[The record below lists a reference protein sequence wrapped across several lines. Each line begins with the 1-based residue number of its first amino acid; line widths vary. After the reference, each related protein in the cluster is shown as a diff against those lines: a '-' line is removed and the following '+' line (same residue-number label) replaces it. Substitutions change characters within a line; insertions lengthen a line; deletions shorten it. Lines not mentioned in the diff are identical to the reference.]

1 MQIVLALIAGAV
13 VVLML
18 HIYRRTGLVG
28 SFWADEIGAELI
40 YIGERLVESCK
51 KYNEENDTVAFME
64 KLPNIMKQQIQ
75 LALIVDIPLFD
86 FDSML
91 WHFWVPLSWYRVQWS
106 KMLDESLDE
115 ELQGY
120 RKEYHEGRETK

>member
-1 MQIVLALIAGAV
+1 MQIVLALITGAG

-18 HIYRRTGLVG
+18 HIYRRTTMVG
-28 SFWADEIGAELI
+28 NFWADEIGAELI
-40 YIGERLVESCK
+40 YIKCRAIEAGEGNLKRLKDIASM
-51 KYNEENDTVAFME
+51 ME
-64 KLPNIMKQQIQ
+64 
-75 LALIVDIPLFD
+75 VPLFD

-91 WHFWVPLSWYRVQWS
+91 WHFWVPLGWYREQWS

-120 RKEYHEGRETK
+120 RKEYHEGRKSCT

>member
-1 MQIVLALIAGAV
+1 MQIVLALIASAV

-18 HIYRRTGLVG
+18 HINRRTELVG
-28 SFWADEIGAELI
+28 NFWIDEICDEII
-40 YIGERLVESCK
+40 YIKRRASEDR
-51 KYNEENDTVAFME
+51 EENLKRWEGIVSMME
-64 KLPNIMKQQIQ
+64 
-75 LALIVDIPLFD
+75 VPLFD

-91 WHFWVPLSWYRVQWS
+91 WHFWVPLSWYREQWS

-120 RKEYHEGRETK
+120 RKEYHEGRKSCT